1 MSNLHIRHLYLVD
14 FRTYA
19 SVDLDLPSGPIAL
32 VGANGMGKTN
42 IVEAIGYLSTLASH
56 RVASDAPLVRQGAAA
71 ARIAAD
77 VVRDDRALKV
87 EIDIVPGSSNRA
99 RINNAPTQKPRE
111 ILGIVRTVM
120 FAPEDLAIGEGDPAD
135 RRRMLDELI
144 VQRNP
149 RMAGVRT
156 DYDRVLKQ
164 RNALL
169 KSAHGARRVN
179 SEAVEATLAVWDEQ
193 LVEQGAQIMV
203 ARHRAI
209 EALAPLAA
217 ADYARIAPASQALG
231 MRYVTTIGDDPITDV
246 AATGERLMT
255 ALGDRRKAELDRGV
269 TLVGP
274 HRDELQLTIGDLAV
288 KGYASH
294 GESWSVALA
303 LRLGTYDLLDA
314 DQATPILILD
324 DVFAELDTARRRHL
338 AERVASA
345 PQVFITAA
353 VAEDVP
359 TQVAATW
366 FDVSRSPNDAQAG
379 GSGGGTGGVI
389 GSVTRRE

>member
-1 MSNLHIRHLYLVD
+1 MSNLHIRHLHLVD

-19 SVDLDLPSGPIAL
+19 SVDLDLPPGPIAL

-56 RVASDAPLVRQGAAA
+56 RVASDAPLVRQGGAA

-99 RINNAPTQKPRE
+99 RINNAPTQRPRE

-120 FAPEDLAIGEGDPAD
+120 FAPEDLAIVKGDPAD
-135 RRRMLDELI
+135 RRRMLDDLI

-149 RMAGVRT
+149 RLAGVRS

-169 KSAHGARRVN
+169 KSAQGARRAN

-193 LVEQGAQIMV
+193 LVEHGAQIMV
-203 ARHRAI
+203 ARHEAI

-255 ALGDRRKAELDRGV
+255 SLGDRRKAELDRGI

-274 HRDELQLTIGDLAV
+274 HRDELQLTIGDLPV

-314 DQATPILILD
+314 EQATPILILD

-366 FDVSRSPNDAQAG
+366 FDVSRSDSDAHAG
-379 GSGGGTGGVI
+379 GSGGVT

>member
-1 MSNLHIRHLYLVD
+1 
-14 FRTYA
+14 
-19 SVDLDLPSGPIAL
+19 
-32 VGANGMGKTN
+32 
-42 IVEAIGYLSTLASH
+42 
-56 RVASDAPLVRQGAAA
+56 
-71 ARIAAD
+71 
-77 VVRDDRALKV
+77 
-87 EIDIVPGSSNRA
+87 
-99 RINNAPTQKPRE
+99 
-111 ILGIVRTVM
+111 M
-120 FAPEDLAIGEGDPAD
+120 FAPEDLAIVKGDPAD
-135 RRRMLDELI
+135 RRRMLDDLI

-149 RMAGVRT
+149 RLAGVRS

-169 KSAHGARRVN
+169 KSAHGARRAN

-193 LVEQGAQIMV
+193 LVEHGAQIMV
-203 ARHRAI
+203 ARHAAI
-209 EALAPLAA
+209 EALGPLAA
-217 ADYARIAPASQALG
+217 ADYARIAPASQPLG
-231 MRYVTTIGDDPITDV
+231 MRYVTTIGDEPITDV
-246 AATGERLMT
+246 ATTSERLMIS
-255 ALGDRRKAELDRGV
+255 LGDRRKAELDRGV

-274 HRDELQLTIGDLAV
+274 HRDELQLMIGDLPV

-314 DQATPILILD
+314 EQATPILILD

-359 TQVAATW
+359 AQVAATW
-366 FDVSRSPNDAQAG
+366 FDVSRSDDDAQAG
-379 GSGGGTGGVI
+379 GSGGVT

>member
-1 MSNLHIRHLYLVD
+1 MSNLHIRHLHLVD

-19 SVDLDLPSGPIAL
+19 SVDLDLPAGPIAL

-56 RVASDAPLVRQGAAA
+56 RVASDAPLVRQGAPA

-120 FAPEDLAIGEGDPAD
+120 FAPEDLTIVKGDPAD

-169 KSAHGARRVN
+169 KSAHGARRAN

-193 LVEQGAQIMV
+193 LVEHGAQIMV

-217 ADYARIAPASQALG
+217 ADYARIAPASRALE

-255 ALGDRRKAELDRGV
+255 ALGDRRRAELDRGV

-274 HRDELQLTIGDLAV
+274 HRDELQLTIGDLPV

-366 FDVSRSPNDAQAG
+366 FDVSRSADDAQAG
-379 GSGGGTGGVI
+379 GSGGVT